1 MLREAG
7 SGCGERLSLAE
18 RITSVVEAYR
28 AEHDIPGAAIAVV
41 EGGAITYEDGFGQAN
56 LETGAPP
63 TPHTHWPIASLTKSF
78 TGVAAMQ
85 LVEQGRLLL
94 DEPITSYLPSFR
106 FADPEA
112 SRKITVRNLLL
123 HAGGIGR
130 SGHQDTLREI
140 SDEAYPTREQLVSA
154 LETAVQQSAPNTA
167 WSYSNEGYAT
177 AGHTMETAA
186 GEPLEDL
193 FQHGIFDRVGMTN
206 THPRFKNWREA
217 EDRAI
222 PYGRENVGPF
232 DSGEQHGD
240 YTVIRLPRDYRPFL
254 STGGTTSTAH
264 DLALYQIATMRYE
277 DSPLLSRGSLDHAHS
292 PQLQY
297 GDSGWGYGFGQ
308 QVMWTT
314 DATRVIGHSGGLP
327 GVSNY
332 SLMVPAEQTGVVV
345 LTNRNDRTGMNLAE
359 LLMNEVREEPPFR
372 SSLADPLPF
381 ESRYESAAGAL
392 EEYAGG
398 YEFRMGPASVEA
410 TADGVLI
417 RTPSRYDAHEVRI
430 DALAV
435 GPDVFLGRYG
445 AEPIYF
451 MRDDGGAVRGFTHIG
466 YFYPRTA

>member
-1 MLREAG
+1 M
-7 SGCGERLSLAE
+7 SLAE

-41 EGGAITYEDGFGQAN
+41 QDGAITYEGGFGQAN
-56 LETGAPP
+56 LETGAAP
-63 TPHTHWPIASLTKSF
+63 TPHTLWPIASLTKSF

-85 LVEQGRLLL
+85 QVERGRLLL
-94 DEPITSYLPSFR
+94 DEPITSYLPDFR

-177 AGHTMETAA
+177 AGHAIETAA
-186 GEPLEDL
+186 DEPLEDL

-206 THPRFKNWREA
+206 THPRFQNWREA

-232 DSGEQHGD
+232 DSGEQHGH
-240 YTVIRLPRDYRPFL
+240 YTVIRLPRDYRAFL
-254 STGGTTSTAH
+254 STGGTCSTAH
-264 DLALYQIATMRYE
+264 DLARYQIATMRTE
-277 DSPLLSRGSLDHAHS
+277 DSPLLSAGSLDNAHS
-292 PQLQY
+292 AQLQY
-297 GDSGWGYGFGQ
+297 GDSGWGYGFGW
-308 QVMWTT
+308 QVMWSR
-314 DATRVIGHSGGLP
+314 DDTRVIGHSGGLP

-332 SLMVPAEQTGVVV
+332 SLVVPAERTGVVV

-359 LLMNEVREEPPFR
+359 LLINEVREEPLFR
-372 SSLADPLPF
+372 FSLDEPLPF
-381 ESRYESAAGAL
+381 ESQYEATREGLS
-392 EEYAGG
+392 EYAGT
-398 YEFRMGPASVEA
+398 YEFRMGPATVEA
-410 TADGVLI
+410 TDRGVLI

-435 GPDVFLGRYG
+435 GPDVFLGRFR

-451 MRDDGGAVRGFTHIG
+451 MRDGAGAIRGFTHIG
-466 YFYPRTA
+466 YYYPRTA

>member
-1 MLREAG
+1 MA
-7 SGCGERLSLAE
+7 LSE
-18 RITSVVEAYR
+18 RIEQVVEAYR
-28 AEHDIPGAAIAVV
+28 AEHDVPGAAIATVEDGAISY
-41 EGGAITYEDGFGQAN
+41 EGGQGFAN
-56 LETGAPP
+56 LESGAPP
-63 TPHTHWPIASLTKSF
+63 TPHTLWPIASLTKSF

-94 DEPITSYLPSFR
+94 DEPITSYLPAFR

-140 SDEAYPTREQLVSA
+140 SDEAYPTREQLVAA

-206 THPRFKNWREA
+206 SHPRFQNWREA
-217 EDRAI
+217 DDRAI

-254 STGGTTSTAH
+254 STGGTCSTVH
-264 DLALYQIATMRYE
+264 DLALFQIATMRYE
-277 DSPLLSRGSLDHAHS
+277 DSPLLSAGSLDSGHS
-292 PQLQY
+292 ALLQY
-297 GDSGWGYGFGQ
+297 GDSGWGYGFGW

-314 DATRVIGHSGGLP
+314 DSARAIGHSGGLP

-332 SLMVPAEQTGVVV
+332 SLMIPSEGLGVVV
-345 LTNRNDRTGMNLAE
+345 LTNRNDRTGMALAE
-359 LLMNEVREEPPFR
+359 LLMNEVRDEVPFR
-372 SSLADPLPF
+372 TGLEEPLPF
-381 ESRYESAAGAL
+381 DSNYEASTEALSESAGT
-392 EEYAGG
+392 
-398 YEFRMGPASVEA
+398 YEFRMGPATVE
-410 TADGVLI
+410 TTDRGVLI
-417 RTPSRYDAHEVRI
+417 RTPSRYDAHAVRI

-451 MRDDGGAVRGFTHIG
+451 MRDDAGAIRGFTHIG
-466 YFYPRTA
+466 YYYPRTA